1 MTSLTD
7 AGRMARGH
15 TLNAQGTLDRGTT
28 PSSTMNSKGV
38 PTETSVRR
46 RLHVLERAKSL
57 SSLKKKGSDL
67 PKILPL
73 EMKHKS
79 KDEQPPSSATDY
91 DSQSES
97 SEEDKEQSSDGTEE
111 DAEEEHKNAAPPPRP
126 TVHTRNL
133 HRRSPLRDRSPMSP
147 RSRAWYE
154 FDLAVVVALVSPIGN
169 WLTGGDH
176 IKHLLLIALLIFYL
190 HQIIE
195 SKFTIVSY
203 LTSILNYLL

>member
-1 MTSLTD
+1 MTSK
-7 AGRMARGH
+7 
-15 TLNAQGTLDRGTT
+15 GTA
-28 PSSTMNSKGV
+28 N
-38 PTETSVRR
+38 EASVRR
-46 RLHVLERAKSL
+46 RLHVLERAQ
-57 SSLKKKGSDL
+57 SLKKTGSDL

-79 KDEQPPSSATDY
+79 RDDQPPSTATD
-91 DSQSES
+91 DDTQSES
-97 SEEDKEQSSDGTEE
+97 SEEEEEEDKEHSGNATEE
-111 DAEEEHKNAAPPPRP
+111 DAEEDRKISSAPSPPARP

-133 HRRSPLRDRSPMSP
+133 RRRSPQRDRSPMSP
-147 RSRAWYE
+147 KSRAWYE

-195 SKFTIVSY
+195 SMP
-203 LTSILNYLL
+203 LILST